1 MPIFGQK
8 TSILLKLHYFMVIKV
23 NRMPFL
29 FRFFTK
35 ISLLS
40 CQYLSKIRL
49 FSKKHSALMPILVKK
64 KRPLSQKHSALM
76 WFFFN
81 FSWKTPAVVHMI
93 GQKTSIL
100 SKLHSILV
108 KKSHRGCPFFSISH
122 EKITA
127 LMSIFCPKN
136 VHSLKGNSSHL
147 HVTKK
152 KTSTPLKT
160 QFFHVFFLLF
170 IFHKLP
176 ILSCRYFVKKRQFCQ
191 NYNTWWTIKVHKM
204 PFFF

>member
-64 KRPLSQKHSALM
+64 KNVHCLKNTVLSCD
-76 WFFFN
+76 FFFY
-81 FSWKTPAVVHMI
+81 FS
-93 GQKTSIL
+93 
-100 SKLHSILV
+100 
-108 KKSHRGCPFFSISH
+108 
-122 EKITA
+122 
-127 LMSIFCPKN
+127 
-136 VHSLKGNSSHL
+136 
-147 HVTKK
+147 
-152 KTSTPLKT
+152 
-160 QFFHVFFLLF
+160 
-170 IFHKLP
+170 
-176 ILSCRYFVKKRQFCQ
+176 
-191 NYNTWWTIKVHKM
+191 
-204 PFFF
+204 

>member
-1 MPIFGQK
+1 
-8 TSILLKLHYFMVIKV
+8 MVIKV

-29 FRFFTK
+29 FHFFTK

-49 FSKKHSALMPILVKK
+49 FSKKHNVLMPILVKK
-64 KRPLSQKHSALM
+64 NVHCLKNTMLSCDFFLFLM
-76 WFFFN
+76 KNSCCRAHDWSKNVN
-81 FSWKTPAVVHMI
+81 FVKTTLYF
-93 GQKTSIL
+93 GQK
-100 SKLHSILV
+100 
-108 KKSHRGCPFFSISH
+108 KSQDAPFFSISH

-127 LMSIFCPKN
+127 LMSIFCQKN

-147 HVTKK
+147 HVKK
-152 KTSTPLKT
+152 KTSTLIKT
-160 QFFHVFFLLF
+160 QCFHVFFLLL

-191 NYNTWWTIKVHKM
+191 NYNT
-204 PFFF
+204 

>member
-64 KRPLSQKHSALM
+64 KNVHCLKNTVLSCD
-76 WFFFN
+76 FFLIF
-81 FSWKTPAVVHMI
+81 
-93 GQKTSIL
+93 
-100 SKLHSILV
+100 
-108 KKSHRGCPFFSISH
+108 H
-122 EKITA
+122 EK
-127 LMSIFCPKN
+127 
-136 VHSLKGNSSHL
+136 
-147 HVTKK
+147 
-152 KTSTPLKT
+152 
-160 QFFHVFFLLF
+160 LL
-170 IFHKLP
+170 
-176 ILSCRYFVKKRQFCQ
+176 LSC
-191 NYNTWWTIKVHKM
+191 T
-204 PFFF
+204 

>member
-49 FSKKHSALMPILVKK
+49 FSKKHNALMPILVKK
-64 KRPLSQKHSALM
+64 NVHCLKNTVLSCD
-76 WFFFN
+76 FFLF
-81 FSWKTPAVVHMI
+81 FMKTPAVVHMI

-108 KKSHRGCPFFSISH
+108 KKSHR
-122 EKITA
+122 
-127 LMSIFCPKN
+127 
-136 VHSLKGNSSHL
+136 
-147 HVTKK
+147 
-152 KTSTPLKT
+152 
-160 QFFHVFFLLF
+160 
-170 IFHKLP
+170 
-176 ILSCRYFVKKRQFCQ
+176 
-191 NYNTWWTIKVHKM
+191 M
-204 PFFF
+204 PFFFYFSRKNYCSYVNILSKKCPFSKRK

>member
-1 MPIFGQK
+1 MKNSCCRAHDWSKNVNFVKTTLYFG
-8 TSILLKLHYFMVIKV
+8 
-23 NRMPFL
+23 
-29 FRFFTK
+29 
-35 ISLLS
+35 
-40 CQYLSKIRL
+40 
-49 FSKKHSALMPILVKK
+49 
-64 KRPLSQKHSALM
+64 
-76 WFFFN
+76 
-81 FSWKTPAVVHMI
+81 
-93 GQKTSIL
+93 
-100 SKLHSILV
+100 

-152 KTSTPLKT
+152 KTSTLLKT
-160 QFFHVFFLLF
+160 QFSHVFFLLF

-204 PFFF
+204 PFFSNSSQKNRCSHTHIL